1 MATGPSK
8 HSEEIGDLCKI
19 VMLSCE
25 LFIVV
30 TYWSC

>member
-8 HSEEIGDLCKI
+8 HSEEIGDLVKI
-19 VMLSCE
+19 VMLCE